1 MSAPIAL
8 PVLLD
13 EARFDALLLALYG
26 PQLMPAQRPVLVSQ
40 WSKYYFALVWR
51 MVREGQPLSAFSAT
65 AVKVDARGLPVALV
79 AEGVACQGL
88 QAVMAAHLQ
97 PVVARMVVLGAVPP
111 AVLWGNAGDCLDQ
124 ALQGISD
131 NTGLQVL
138 LETPGSPLFAAIS
151 QDSAG
156 RRRRRTC
163 CLSYKVDWV
172 GHCEHCPLLP

>member
-1 MSAPIAL
+1 MSSPITLQA
-8 PVLLD
+8 LLD

-26 PQLMPAQRPVLVSQ
+26 PELMPAQRPVLVSQ

-51 MVREGQPLSAFSAT
+51 TLREGASLAAFSQASLLL
-65 AVKVDARGLPVALV
+65 DERGLPLALIADGAPCQDLL
-79 AEGVACQGL
+79 AE
-88 QAVMAAHLQ
+88 HLQ
-97 PVVARMVVLGAVPP
+97 PLVVRLAERGALAA

-124 ALQGISD
+124 LLQGRGDSS
-131 NTGLQVL
+131 GLQVL
-138 LETPGSPLFAAIS
+138 LSTPGSPLYAAVNL
-151 QDSAG
+151 DARG

>member
-1 MSAPIAL
+1 MSSPIAL
-8 PVLLD
+8 QALLD
-13 EARFDALLLALYG
+13 QARFDPLLLALYG

-51 MVREGQPLSAFSAT
+51 MLGEGEPLSAFSDT
-65 AVKVDARGLPVALV
+65 AVQVDARGLPVTLV
-79 AEGVACQGL
+79 TEATPCQDLFAE
-88 QAVMAAHLQ
+88 HLQ
-97 PVVARMVVLGAVPP
+97 PLVVRLAELGPVSM

-124 ALQGISD
+124 ALQGRVDSS
-131 NTGLQVL
+131 GLQVL
-138 LETPGSPLFAAIS
+138 LQTPGSPLYAAVS
-151 QDSAG
+151 QDAAG